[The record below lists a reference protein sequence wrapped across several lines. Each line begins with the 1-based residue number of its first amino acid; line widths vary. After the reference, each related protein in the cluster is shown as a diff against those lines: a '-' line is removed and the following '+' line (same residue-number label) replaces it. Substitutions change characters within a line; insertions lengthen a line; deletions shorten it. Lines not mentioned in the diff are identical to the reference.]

1 MLIEFIYTPNKNFV
15 MNIDEIA
22 QRIVSDFNAENDEM
36 LKVDTKE
43 MLHKMKHYES
53 MFSVVKHP
61 YLVAKSLYFMLTED
75 YLSVDDQ
82 MSAVKL
88 AYFCLLNNYLKNG
101 DKQTIDPEFEDLVS
115 GCKLALVLISM
126 QNQYLMY
133 SVIAGLA
140 GYINPETH
148 IRNQIFLFGGIV
160 KEAECSHSISSL
172 EEVVN
177 KYFAGIYKELSSHLP
192 TGRDLAELKENC
204 TSVIKSIKTSI
215 SVNLKEFE
223 DSMW

>member
-1 MLIEFIYTPNKNFV
+1 

-36 LKVDTKE
+36 LKLDTKG

-53 MFSVVKHP
+53 MFSVVKRP
-61 YLVAKSLYFMLTED
+61 CMVAKSLYFMLTED
-75 YLSVDDQ
+75 YLSVDEQ
-82 MSAVKL
+82 MSCVKL
-88 AYFCLLNNYLKNG
+88 AYFCLLNNYLNNA
-101 DKQTIDPEFEDLVS
+101 DKKETDPEYEDLVS
-115 GCKLALVLISM
+115 GCKLALVLFSM

-133 SVIAGLA
+133 SVIAGQA

-160 KEAECSHSISSL
+160 KEAEESHSIFSL
-172 EEVVN
+172 EDVIN
-177 KYFAGIYKELSSHLP
+177 KYLAGIFKELYNHLP
-192 TGRDLAELKENC
+192 TGRDLAELKEKC
-204 TSVIKSIKTSI
+204 TPVIKSIKTSI

>member
-1 MLIEFIYTPNKNFV
+1 

-43 MLHKMKHYES
+43 MLKIMKSYES
-53 MFSVVKHP
+53 MFSVVKRP
-61 YLVAKSLYFMLTED
+61 YIVAKSLYFMLTED
-75 YLSVDDQ
+75 YLSVDEQ
-82 MSAVKL
+82 MSCVKL
-88 AYFCLLNNYLKNG
+88 AYFCLLNNYLKNAEKKTV
-101 DKQTIDPEFEDLVS
+101 DSEYEDLVS
-115 GCKLALVLISM
+115 GCKLALVLFSM

-148 IRNQIFLFGGIV
+148 IRNQTLLFGGIV
-160 KEAECSHSISSL
+160 KESENSRFIFPL
-172 EEVVN
+172 EEIID
-177 KYFAGIYKELSSHLP
+177 KYSSGIFNELYSHLP
-192 TGRDLAELKENC
+192 TGRDLAALKENC
-204 TSVIKSIKTSI
+204 TPVIKSIESSI
-215 SVNLKEFE
+215 SINLKEYE

>member
-1 MLIEFIYTPNKNFV
+1 

-22 QRIVSDFNAENDEM
+22 QRIVSDFNAENYEM
-36 LKVDTKE
+36 LKNDTKE
-43 MLHKMKHYES
+43 MLHKMKFDES

-82 MSAVKL
+82 MSVVKL
-88 AYFCLLNNYLKNG
+88 AYFCLLNNFLKNA
-101 DKQTIDPEFEDLVS
+101 DKKIEEPEYEDLVS

-133 SVIAGLA
+133 SVIGGEA

-148 IRNQIFLFGGIV
+148 IRNQIFLFGGII
-160 KEAECSHSISSL
+160 KEAERSKSIFLL
-172 EEVVN
+172 EDIIK
-177 KYFAGIYKELSSHLP
+177 KYFEGIFNELCNQLP
-192 TGRDLAELKENC
+192 KDRELATLKDKC
-204 TSVIKSIKTSI
+204 IPIIKSIKTSI
-215 SVNLKEFE
+215 SVNLKEND